1 VVMQATKVQGVKASA
16 DPFMDLEELLL
27 HMARMVVD
35 KPEEV
40 VVNPARGKGFVAFEV
55 ICDDRD
61 TGTLIGRRGKHAEA
75 IRTMM
80 MAAGAVRDIRVTVQI
95 VSRDQ
100 DELPAR

>member
-1 VVMQATKVQGVKASA
+1 MGAQLSEKAMV
-16 DPFMDLEELLL
+16 DPNPFVELEELLI
-27 HMARMVVD
+27 HMARMIVD

-40 VVNPARGKGFVAFEV
+40 VVNPAKGRGFIAFEV
-55 ICDDRD
+55 ICDDTD

-100 DELPAR
+100 DGLPAR

>member
-1 VVMQATKVQGVKASA
+1 MGSHLKAQETKANT
-16 DPFMDLEELLL
+16 DPFEELEGLL
-27 HMARMVVD
+27 MHMAQMIVD

-40 VVNPARGKGFVAFEV
+40 VVNPARGRGFVAFEV
-55 ICDDRD
+55 ICDDKD

>member
-1 VVMQATKVQGVKASA
+1 MVAAEKVMAKQ
-16 DPFMDLEELLL
+16 DPFEELEELLI
-27 HMARMVVD
+27 HMARMIVD
-35 KPEEV
+35 RPEEV
-40 VVNPARGKGFVAFEV
+40 VVNPAMGRGFVAFEV
-55 ICDDRD
+55 ICDDTD

-100 DELPAR
+100 DGLPAR

>member
-1 VVMQATKVQGVKASA
+1 MGAAEEKVMGQP
-16 DPFMDLEELLL
+16 DPFEELEELLI
-27 HMARMVVD
+27 HMARMIVD
-35 KPEEV
+35 RPEEV
-40 VVNPARGKGFVAFEV
+40 VVNPAKGRGFIAFEV
-55 ICDDRD
+55 ICDDTD

-100 DELPAR
+100 DGLPAR

>member
-1 VVMQATKVQGVKASA
+1 MGAPNLEKVMAQQT
-16 DPFMDLEELLL
+16 DPFVELEELLD
-27 HMARMVVD
+27 HMARSIVD
-35 KPEEV
+35 KPEEIV
-40 VVNPARGKGFVAFEV
+40 INPARGRGFVAFEV
-55 ICDDRD
+55 ISDDDD

-100 DELPAR
+100 DGMPAR

>member
-1 VVMQATKVQGVKASA
+1 MGAAEEKVMREQP
-16 DPFMDLEELLL
+16 DPFVELEELLV
-27 HMARMVVD
+27 HMAKMIVD
-35 KPEEV
+35 RPEEV
-40 VVNPARGKGFVAFEV
+40 VVNPAQGRGFIAFEV
-55 ICDDRD
+55 ICDDTD

-100 DELPAR
+100 DGLPAR

>member
-1 VVMQATKVQGVKASA
+1 MGAAEKVMAKQ
-16 DPFMDLEELLL
+16 DPFEELEELLL
-27 HMARMVVD
+27 HMAQLIVD
-35 KPEEV
+35 RPEEV
-40 VVNPARGKGFVAFEV
+40 IVNPARGRGFVAFEV
-55 ICDDRD
+55 ICDDGD

-100 DELPAR
+100 DGLPAR

>member
-1 VVMQATKVQGVKASA
+1 MGVAEVEKVMNKDALHQQ
-16 DPFMDLEELLL
+16 DLEDFLI
-27 HMARMVVD
+27 HMTSMIVD

-40 VVNPARGKGFVAFEV
+40 VVEPARGKGFIAFEV
-55 ICDDRD
+55 ICDDKD

>member
-1 VVMQATKVQGVKASA
+1 MGAHEVKVEEVMPIP
-16 DPFMDLEELLL
+16 DPFEELEELLA
-27 HMARMVVD
+27 HMARMIVD

-40 VVNPARGKGFVAFEV
+40 VVNPAKGRGFIAFEV
-55 ICDDRD
+55 ICDDTD

-75 IRTMM
+75 IRVMM

-100 DELPAR
+100 DGLPAR

>member
-1 VVMQATKVQGVKASA
+1 MGAHEVKVEEVMPRL
-16 DPFMDLEELLL
+16 DPFEELEELLI
-27 HMARMVVD
+27 HMARMIVD
-35 KPEEV
+35 RPEEV
-40 VVNPARGKGFVAFEV
+40 VVNPAKGRGFIAFEV
-55 ICDDRD
+55 ICDDTD

-100 DELPAR
+100 DGLPAR

>member
-1 VVMQATKVQGVKASA
+1 MGAHEVKVEEVMPRPS
-16 DPFMDLEELLL
+16 PFEELEELLF
-27 HMARMVVD
+27 HMARMIVD
-35 KPEEV
+35 RPEEV
-40 VVNPARGKGFVAFEV
+40 VVNPAKGNGFIAFEV
-55 ICDDRD
+55 ICDDTD

-100 DELPAR
+100 DGLPAR

>member
-1 VVMQATKVQGVKASA
+1 MLEKVEEVMPKP
-16 DPFMDLEELLL
+16 DPFEELEELLS

-35 KPEEV
+35 KPKEV
-40 VVNPARGKGFVAFEV
+40 VVNPAIGRGFVAFEV
-55 ICDDRD
+55 ICDDDD

-100 DELPAR
+100 DGLPAR